1 MEMLL
6 MLTYAAL
13 CITVFK
19 VFKLPLNKW
28 TVPTAILGGVVLIS
42 FIMLVMNYNHP
53 HSDATREYFVTTPII
68 PNVSGTV
75 VSVEVRPNVFLNKGD
90 VLFTIDPVPFQ
101 ARVDSIHARLLS
113 ADADLK
119 RAKNLSASGSISKRN
134 LDQAQATYDDLVAQ
148 AIDAE
153 YQLEQTVVKAPT
165 AGFVTHEFLRPGMR
179 AVAMPLRPVM
189 VFVNREAIYYTA
201 FFRQNNLLRIE
212 PGLEAEIAFDSIPGD
227 VFTATVHSIV
237 PVMKEGQLQASGDMV
252 SLTQSPYP
260 GRVAVMLEMTDPR
273 FAEFADRIPGG
284 AFGQAAV
291 YSEHAEHFAII
302 RRVLLRMAS
311 WMNYLFPFH

>member
-28 TVPTAILGGVVLIS
+28 TVPTAILGGFVLIS

-75 VSVEVRPNVFLNKGD
+75 VSVEARPNVSLNKGE

-101 ARVDSIHARLLS
+101 ASFDAINARLVS
-113 ADADLK
+113 AEADLK
-119 RAKNLSASGSISKRN
+119 RAKNLAVSGSISQRN
-134 LDQAQATYDDLVAQ
+134 VDQAQATYDNLFAQ
-148 AIDAE
+148 HINAE
-153 YQLEQTVVKAPT
+153 YSLAQTVVKAPT
-165 AGFVTHEFLRPGMR
+165 DGFITHAFLRPGMR

-189 VFVNREAIYYTA
+189 VFVNRDAIYYTA
-201 FFRQNNLLRIE
+201 FFRQNNLLRIA

-227 VFTATVHSIV
+227 VFTATVHSVV
-237 PVMKEGQLQASGDMV
+237 PVMREGQLQASGDMI
-252 SLTQSPYP
+252 SLAQSPYP
-260 GRVAVMLEMTDPR
+260 GRVPVLLEMTDPR
-273 FAEFADRIPGG
+273 FAEFSDRIPGG